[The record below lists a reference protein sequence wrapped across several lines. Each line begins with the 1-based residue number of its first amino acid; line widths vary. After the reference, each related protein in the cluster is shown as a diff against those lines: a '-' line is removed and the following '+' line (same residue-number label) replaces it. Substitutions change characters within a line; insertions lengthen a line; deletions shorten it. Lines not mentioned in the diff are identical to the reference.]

1 MAANQSTDPFA
12 VLLDIEKRT
21 RVNAA
26 PLPSLDEVRRLW
38 TGVGFL
44 LNTQRY
50 VVPLNE
56 VAEILHIPEVKKVP
70 GVKNWF
76 RGISNVRGTLLP
88 VTDLSQFLGG
98 EPIKTNKRSRVL
110 VMNHDGVYS
119 GVIVEEVLGLQHF
132 EHEQR
137 VKELEVEK
145 NVQSYVKGGFSRDG
159 ENWTVFSLYE
169 LAKDAMFIQVA
180 V

>member
-1 MAANQSTDPFA
+1 MTADNSSKPIAI
-12 VLLDIEKRT
+12 LLDIETRT
-21 RVNAA
+21 KKNAA
-26 PLPSLDEVRRLW
+26 PLPSLREVKRLW

-44 LNTQRY
+44 LNNQRY

-70 GVKNWF
+70 GVKQWF
-76 RGISNVRGTLLP
+76 RGIANVRGTLLP
-88 VTDLSQFLGG
+88 VVDLSHFLHST
-98 EPIKTNKRSRVL
+98 PIKQSKRARVL
-110 VMNHDGVYS
+110 VINHDGVYS
-119 GVIVEEVLGLQHF
+119 GVIVEEVLGLNHF

-137 VKELEVEK
+137 VKELEVDK
-145 NVQSYVKGGFSRDG
+145 NVQPYVKGGFSRNS

-169 LAKDAMFIQVA
+169 LAKDTMFIQVA